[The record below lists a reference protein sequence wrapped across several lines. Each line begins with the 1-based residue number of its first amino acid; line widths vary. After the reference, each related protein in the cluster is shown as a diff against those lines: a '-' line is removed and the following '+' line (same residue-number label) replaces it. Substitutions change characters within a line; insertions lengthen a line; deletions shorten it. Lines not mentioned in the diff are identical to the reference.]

1 MKIQT
6 SAPLGEVARIQTGFT
21 FRSRIE
27 DAPDG
32 QFRVVQGK
40 DIRPDFSLDADS
52 LTRIHLPERS
62 RPDPE
67 KWVKSGNIL
76 VMTRGDHNYAVFIET
91 ALPPTVTQNS
101 FCTLHVTDE
110 SVLLPDYLATILN
123 QPTLQARLKAL
134 RSGSSIPNITLGAL
148 KNLEIPLPPLP
159 IQREI
164 VTLSRLIYREK
175 VLADQ
180 IHAARL
186 RQLDT
191 LAASL

>member
-1 MKIQT
+1 MVK
-6 SAPLGEVARIQTGFT
+6 SPSVPLADLARILTGYT
-21 FRSRIE
+21 FRARIE
-27 DAPDG
+27 NDPG
-32 QFRVVQGK
+32 GSFRVIQGK
-40 DIRPDFSLDADS
+40 DIRSDRSLDAQN
-52 LTRIHLPERS
+52 LTRIHLPDRS
-62 RPDPE
+62 WSDPE
-67 KWVKSGNIL
+67 KWVKPGDVL
-76 VMTRGDHNYAVFIET
+76 LMTRGDHNYAVFIET

-101 FCTLHVTDE
+101 FCTLRVTDE
-110 SVLLPDYLATILN
+110 SVLLSDYLATILN
-123 QPTLQARLKAL
+123 QPALQARLKAL

-164 VTLSRLIYREK
+164 VTLSRLIHREK
-175 VLADQ
+175 ALADQ

>member
-1 MKIQT
+1 MQIPA
-6 SAPLGEVARIQTGFT
+6 SVPLREIARILTGYT
-21 FRSRIE
+21 FRTRIE
-27 DAPDG
+27 DSPTG
-32 QFRVVQGK
+32 RFRVVQGK
-40 DIRPDFSLDADS
+40 DIRADRTLDAEN
-52 LTRIHLPERS
+52 LTRIQLSDRS
-62 RPDPE
+62 WSDPE
-67 KWVKSGNIL
+67 KWVKPGDVLI
-76 VMTRGDHNYAVFIET
+76 MTRGDHNYAVFIET
-91 ALPPTVTQNS
+91 TLPPTVTQNS
-101 FCTLHVTDE
+101 FCTLRVADE
-110 SVLLPDYLATILN
+110 SALLPDYLATILN

-164 VTLSRLIYREK
+164 VTLSRLINREK
-175 VLADQ
+175 ALADQ

>member
-6 SAPLGEVARIQTGFT
+6 SAHLGEVARIQTGFT
-21 FRSRIE
+21 FRTRIE
-27 DAPDG
+27 DAPYG
-32 QFRVVQGK
+32 EFRVVQGK
-40 DIRPDFSLDADS
+40 DIRPDYSLDADN

-62 RPDPE
+62 RPAPE
-67 KWVKSGNIL
+67 KWVKPGDLL

-91 ALPPTVTQNS
+91 ELPPTVTQNS
-101 FCTLHVTDE
+101 FCTLRVIEETT
-110 SVLLPDYLATILN
+110 LLPDYLATILN

-164 VTLSRLIYREK
+164 VTLSRLIHREK
-175 VLADQ
+175 ALADQ